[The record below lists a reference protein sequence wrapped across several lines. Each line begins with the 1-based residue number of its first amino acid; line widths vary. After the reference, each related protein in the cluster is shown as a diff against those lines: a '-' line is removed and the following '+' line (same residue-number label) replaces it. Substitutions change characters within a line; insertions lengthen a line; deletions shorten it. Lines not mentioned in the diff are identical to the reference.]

1 MVGRSQA
8 RLFIIDSAEKIKEL
22 DKKGYTLKEIHK
34 QIPMLKDN
42 IHYATFVRNISKLNI
57 IVVDS
62 KNENGENQDSTINQN
77 FVNEK
82 TSALKDGRIPKSEED
97 KPKKLKAIKE
107 AFKFDHGT
115 NDSNLI

>member
-8 RLFIIDSAEKIKEL
+8 RLFIIQSAEEIQEL

-34 QIPMLKDN
+34 QIPNLKEN
-42 IHYATFVRNISKLNI
+42 IHYATFVRNISKLDI
-57 IVVDS
+57 IEVDT
-62 KNENGENQDSTINQN
+62 KNENRENQDSTKTQN

-82 TSALKDGRIPKSEED
+82 KSPVND
-97 KPKKLKAIKE
+97 AKMATNAKKNLEKLEARPE

-115 NDSNLI
+115 NDSELI